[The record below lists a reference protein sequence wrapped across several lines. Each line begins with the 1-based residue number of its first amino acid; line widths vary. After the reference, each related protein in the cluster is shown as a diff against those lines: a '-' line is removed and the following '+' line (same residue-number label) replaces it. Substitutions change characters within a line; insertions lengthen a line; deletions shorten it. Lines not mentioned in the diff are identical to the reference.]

1 MLLCFLQLLLVFT
14 TMSVS
19 SLPIYTVSEWAAP
32 ATLKNFINLNSKS
45 NTTKF
50 YCMIVA
56 NQVSYYI
63 AIAYK
68 CEHTNTHANVHT
80 YRVIAMQQ
88 PQIIP
93 YWNWAQKGE
102 ISFDILHNKAVSHT
116 LLYNRKATIVPTLI
130 TNQCVHY
137 WFHWPREQHSLNHIF
152 NDFLLLNKNNLF
164 SKQLYNY

>member
-1 MLLCFLQLLLVFT
+1 MMARLSNNFQLLLRFLHLLLVFT

-80 YRVIAMQQ
+80 
-88 PQIIP
+88 
-93 YWNWAQKGE
+93 
-102 ISFDILHNKAVSHT
+102 HT
-116 LLYNRKATIVPTLI
+116 
-130 TNQCVHY
+130 
-137 WFHWPREQHSLNHIF
+137 E
-152 NDFLLLNKNNLF
+152 
-164 SKQLYNY
+164 